1 MGLCRMVPE
10 FVFGTGSCLFPSSCP
25 PLICGVHYLYFA
37 VLLFCCTA
45 ALVVAVS
52 YCTPPIADRHL
63 HRLVFSLRHSTE
75 ARDDLDREEEER
87 MRQARRAA
95 AEKSIVGN
103 VLEVQVSL
111 PKPHPVWRCISW
123 FCGMGSSQDP
133 EPSEEEVAEASKQ
146 LPDISEDPFWK
157 NVVNTNA
164 IIMMVVAVFLWGYYA

>member
-1 MGLCRMVPE
+1 
-10 FVFGTGSCLFPSSCP
+10 
-25 PLICGVHYLYFA
+25 
-37 VLLFCCTA
+37 
-45 ALVVAVS
+45 
-52 YCTPPIADRHL
+52 
-63 HRLVFSLRHSTE
+63 
-75 ARDDLDREEEER
+75 

-103 VLEVQVSL
+103 VLEVQEVSL
-111 PKPHPVWRCISW
+111 PKPNPVWRCIGW